1 MVETWLLT
9 KDMFVEAGKFAI
21 EETVFHWQVVECD
34 AKAGAWEATRRR
46 WGETRLPIKVSIDQC
61 LSKPIH
67 ESFHSHSSLALLNH
81 LELFV
86 FHSDNVQLLSSLS
99 IFVLSPFKQL
109 VSLDVYIFAL
119 CTPIHLFL
127 GPLTFNN

>member
-21 EETVFHWQVVECD
+21 EETVLRWQVVECD
-34 AKAGAWEATRRR
+34 AKAGAREATRRCR
-46 WGETRLPIKVSIDQC
+46 DKTSDQSFDHDR
-61 LSKPIH
+61 LSKPIY
-67 ESFHSHSSLALLNH
+67 ENFHSPSSLTLPNH

-99 IFVLSPFKQL
+99 IFILSPFKQL
-109 VSLDVYIFAL
+109 VSLDVCIFVL

-127 GPLTFNN
+127 GPLTFNS